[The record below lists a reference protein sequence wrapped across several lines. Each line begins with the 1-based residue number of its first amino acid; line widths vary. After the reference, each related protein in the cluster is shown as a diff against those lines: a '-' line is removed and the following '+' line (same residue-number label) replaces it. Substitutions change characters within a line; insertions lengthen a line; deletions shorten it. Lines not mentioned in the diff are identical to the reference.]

1 MFMYVPI
8 FRCKYTAFLWIIK
21 GKVLKLCS
29 SDKKSSKSFL
39 FSDNIRTFGADFI
52 AGSVMLP
59 LGISNNIV
67 GKNKAFAI
75 IRVQPKA

>member
-1 MFMYVPI
+1 MKI
-8 FRCKYTAFLWIIK
+8 
-21 GKVLKLCS
+21 
-29 SDKKSSKSFL
+29 SSKSFL

-52 AGSVMLP
+52 LWSVMFP
-59 LGISNNIV
+59 LVISNNIV